1 MGCLP
6 EKDPEKGGV
15 MSGGASG
22 NLAGKEII
30 LATIR
35 RGLRRGVLPPD
46 QGAMLSSRLATHP
59 RHTIPERA
67 RQPAAERRTDFIARV
82 RKEFGTLEEVAS
94 CGDIPAAIARYLAS
108 RGLPATV
115 TVAPH
120 PALHSLDWS
129 AAGLETEW
137 GRVHGTETV
146 SVQYAFAGISETG
159 TLMMPSGPER
169 PVTLN
174 VLTETAIAVLP
185 VERIVGAY
193 EDAWDLLRTE
203 IGALPRSVM
212 LITGPSRSADIEQQL
227 ELGAHGPRD
236 IHIIL
241 FSQHTPSAP
250 HG

>member
-1 MGCLP
+1 
-6 EKDPEKGGV
+6 
-15 MSGGASG
+15 MSAGSSANPS
-22 NLAGKEII
+22 GKETI
-30 LATIR
+30 LATLR

-46 QGAMLSSRLATHP
+46 QAAMLDSRLATHP

-67 RQPAAERRTDFIARV
+67 RKPAAERRTDFIARV
-82 RKEFGTLEEVAS
+82 QKEFGTTEEVAS
-94 CGDIPAAIARYLAS
+94 SSDIPSAIARYLAS
-108 RGLPATV
+108 RGLPGAV

-129 AAGLETEW
+129 ASGIETEW
-137 GRVHGTETV
+137 GRVHGTESV

-159 TLMMPSGPER
+159 TLMMPSAPER

-203 IGALPRSVM
+203 IGAMPRSVM
-212 LITGPSRSADIEQQL
+212 LITGPSRSGDIEQQL
-227 ELGAHGPRD
+227 ELGAHGPRNT
-236 IHIIL
+236 HIIL
-241 FSQHTPSAP
+241 FSQHTPPAP